1 MITVCLFAGK
11 LTSYGRND
19 YRPTNATIKHSTILI
34 MVKLCNK
41 RCWRHFTFM
50 RIDVAMVFVSFALGI
65 MAGADAVNG
74 FVDADRFVFCI
85 ALDDVNVRTVDN
97 LRTCHT
103 GREMRQVMKSNDM
116 R

>member
-1 MITVCLFAGK
+1 M
-11 LTSYGRND
+11 
-19 YRPTNATIKHSTILI
+19 
-34 MVKLCNK
+34 
-41 RCWRHFTFM
+41 
-50 RIDVAMVFVSFALGI
+50 AMVFVSFALGI